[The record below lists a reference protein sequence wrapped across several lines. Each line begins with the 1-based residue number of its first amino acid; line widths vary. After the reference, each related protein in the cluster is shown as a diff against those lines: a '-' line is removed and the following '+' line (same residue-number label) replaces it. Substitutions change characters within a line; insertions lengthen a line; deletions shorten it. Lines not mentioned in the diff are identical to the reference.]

1 MARRR
6 PDTQL
11 APRRRQRVGENE
23 GTLLGQPQW
32 GFVAA
37 ASVVEG
43 DDPSRKLAAWLDP
56 LQLGVG
62 DVVAKKEARAERAST
77 VAAYEQI
84 DVPNVIR
91 LENDNRSRRMRFE
104 PFPHF
109 RRIGGRSKW
118 IQKQCLA
125 PCLDARR
132 GHERLPA
139 LTRLPGRMCET
150 PYPQT

>member
-77 VAAYEQI
+77 VASYEQI

-91 LENDNRSRRMRFE
+91 VENQTLMRA
-104 PFPHF
+104 
-109 RRIGGRSKW
+109 IVV
-118 IQKQCLA
+118 
-125 PCLDARR
+125 
-132 GHERLPA
+132 ERFV
-139 LTRLPGRMCET
+139 
-150 PYPQT
+150 